1 MEIKRTTE
9 IFVET
14 ERRFVVCQPES
25 GEQIFCRQCTE
36 QMLAAETCAA
46 LFGVSRRSVYK
57 IVETG
62 TAHFTETESGA
73 VMLCLRSLRAAIL
86 NYQRPPIAAIGNLS
100 TEKQEK

>member
-9 IFVET
+9 IFIET
-14 ERRFVVCQPES
+14 ERRFVVCQPQS
-25 GEQIFCRQCTE
+25 SEQIFCRQCTE

-57 IVETG
+57 IVENG

-73 VMLCLRSLRAAIL
+73 VMLCLPSLRAAIL
-86 NYQRPPIAAIGNLS
+86 NDVRLPIVANGNLIA
-100 TEKQEK
+100 EKQEK

>member
-14 ERRFVVCQPES
+14 ERRFIVCQPES
-25 GEQIFCRQCTE
+25 GEQIFCRQCAE

-73 VMLCLRSLRAAIL
+73 VMLCLRPLRAAIS
-86 NYQRPPIAAIGNLS
+86 NYRRPPVAAIDNLS
-100 TEKQEK
+100 AEKQEK

>member
-9 IFVET
+9 IFIET

-25 GEQIFCRQCTE
+25 GEQFFCCQCTE

-57 IVETG
+57 IVENG

-73 VMLCLRSLRAAIL
+73 VMLCLPSLKAAIL
-86 NYQRPPIAAIGNLS
+86 NDVRVPIAALGTLAA
-100 TEKQEK
+100 ERQEK